1 MQEDFRSNQTYEG
14 NSAPGATSFSAVA
27 PAEGEEVQ
35 INELVAWHDD
45 AGGATLNWYLD
56 IGGVGMMI
64 PIGATA
70 AGVKVRLGAY
80 YGSMPLIMPYD
91 GYLAIE
97 ASAPLAAGKS
107 FSVQYHA
114 RKLRG
119 VPSGVWT

>member
-14 NSAPGATSFSAVA
+14 NSPAAVTSFAAVGA
-27 PAEGEEVQ
+27 AEGEEIQV
-35 INELVAWHDD
+35 NELVAWHDD
-45 AGGATLNWYLD
+45 VGGATLNWYLD

-80 YGSMPLIMPYD
+80 YGSMPLIIPYD

-97 ASAPLAAGKS
+97 ASAPLSAVGS
-107 FSVQYHA
+107 FYVQYHA

-119 VPSGVWT
+119 VPSGMWT